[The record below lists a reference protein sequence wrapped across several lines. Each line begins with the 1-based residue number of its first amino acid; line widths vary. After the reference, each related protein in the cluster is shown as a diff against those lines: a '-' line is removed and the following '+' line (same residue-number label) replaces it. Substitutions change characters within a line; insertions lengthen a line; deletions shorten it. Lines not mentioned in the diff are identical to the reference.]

1 MNNVVVTLKFKCLE
15 NLYCKSA
22 DQSSW
27 DTLEVILFDE
37 FIKIHTKQFK
47 WEQQVLSEYSVVV
60 NSYNIVLI
68 ILVFD
73 FKISQ
78 QMQLN
83 TCLVLE
89 ALLIAD
95 YFNGHYS
102 LQLVIIALQGLTEA
116 TRA

>member
-1 MNNVVVTLKFKCLE
+1 M
-15 NLYCKSA
+15 
-22 DQSSW
+22 
-27 DTLEVILFDE
+27 
-37 FIKIHTKQFK
+37 
-47 WEQQVLSEYSVVV
+47 LSEDSVVV
-60 NSYNIVLI
+60 NSDDIILI

-95 YFNGHYS
+95 DFNGHYS
-102 LQLVIIALQGLTEA
+102 LQLVIIALQGLTKA
-116 TRA
+116 TRAEFVEDFETVSQVILHDHLVIASLIIKAKIVAQ